1 MSLTGDSAAPTAA
14 TTRKSTAIATATSRA
29 LTRGRRT
36 GVQVPPVPNYDTED
50 MLEDP
55 DELFKGAQLG
65 LDANNAG
72 DSDENDPVAESD
84 GKKPKKQLRFSLENS
99 KGDTGEEDGPNEGDK
114 ASGISVAAR
123 LRANHPAKQ
132 LVQTAAGGV
141 GRESWDPEVSSVST
155 AAPSVRDDVPDDG
168 DDDTV
173 ELPRSETEPDT
184 TSVSEQQGSSPGLLD
199 SVSNQEGNED
209 DDDDDLIP
217 PAPPEYPD
225 HEDDDDDEED
235 VEEAKEPDAS
245 VDQTKG
251 RKSASPKDDRVND
264 SFDNDDKEGDGFDMH
279 DDGDDDQLSDEP
291 ETPASVKEKR
301 RRKEER
307 LKLLAN
313 KNKATKQSVKAK
325 PSKKRKVVDDDETES
340 ESEKTPAPKPRKK
353 PAKKF
358 NRFATTFSP
367 KGMPLPRTMVTVPVS
382 DYKTN
387 TPDDKDVRRSKRA
400 RTKPLEF
407 WRGEKVQ
414 YGPNDF
420 GDDYDGVTNMPIV
433 VGFAKA
439 GPTPYKKRKA
449 PPQKKKVNEPLAK
462 KSKSAGD
469 DIDAMEPL
477 DPSTLRVGYDFNP
490 TKNAAVWDERYQESR
505 DMSTLHLCKSSCT
518 KRSGLILILSSFYA
532 QRLLPTIAQ

>member
-1 MSLTGDSAAPTAA
+1 
-14 TTRKSTAIATATSRA
+14 
-29 LTRGRRT
+29 
-36 GVQVPPVPNYDTED
+36 VQVPPVPNYDTED
-50 MLEDP
+50 MLENP
-55 DELFKGAQLG
+55 DELFKGAQFG

-72 DSDENDPVAESD
+72 DDDSDENDPVEAD
-84 GKKPKKQLRFSLENS
+84 GKKPKKHLRFSLENS
-99 KGDTGEEDGPNEGDK
+99 NGDDGEEDGPNEGDK

-132 LVQTAAGGV
+132 LVQTAAAGV

-155 AAPSVRDDVPDDG
+155 AAPSVRDDVPDDDD

-184 TSVSEQQGSSPGLLD
+184 TSMSEQQGSSPGLLD
-199 SVSNQEGNED
+199 TVSKPDDNE
-209 DDDDDLIP
+209 DDDLIP
-217 PAPPEYPD
+217 PPPHEYPD
-225 HEDDDDDEED
+225 HEDDDDDDDE
-235 VEEAKEPDAS
+235 EEAKEPDSS
-245 VDQTKG
+245 VDQSKG
-251 RKSASPKDDRVND
+251 PKSASPKDVRAND

-279 DDGDDDQLSDEP
+279 DDGDDDPPSDDP

-325 PSKKRKVVDDDETES
+325 PNKKRKVVDDDETES

-367 KGMPLPRTMVTVPVS
+367 KGMPLPRTLVTVPVS
-382 DYKTN
+382 DYKTG

-420 GDDYDGVTNMPIV
+420 GDEYDGVTNMPIV
-433 VGFAKA
+433 VGFSKA

-449 PPQKKKVNEPLAK
+449 PPPQKKKVNEPLAK
-462 KSKSAGD
+462 KSKIAGD
-469 DIDAMEPL
+469 DVDAMEPL
-477 DPSTLRVGYDFNP
+477 DPATLRVSYDFNA
-490 TKNAAVWDERYQESR
+490 TKNAQVWDERYQETR
-505 DMSTLHLCKSSCT
+505 DMSTLNLCRSSCT
-518 KRSGLILILSSFYA
+518 KCPDLVLTLSAFYT
-532 QRLLPTIAQ
+532 QRLLPTMLQ